1 MIVLLFQGITVHSKQ
16 AIENAAKCSWPSQTE
31 GDMTVV
37 EAPGGYKFFLV
48 NADSNGGKRLFV
60 EII

>member
-48 NADSNGGKRLFV
+48 NADSEGGK
-60 EII
+60 